1 VLQSEFASHPQFC
14 AFLRI
19 RNANQKIK
27 DSKNQALKIKFIFF
41 SIEIKTY
48 FGPIIKKMLSRTDA
62 VEECRKDGAA
72 VAFINNDDELE
83 NY

>member
-1 VLQSEFASHPQFC
+1 
-14 AFLRI
+14 
-19 RNANQKIK
+19 
-27 DSKNQALKIKFIFF
+27 
-41 SIEIKTY
+41 
-48 FGPIIKKMLSRTDA
+48 MLSRTDA